1 MKLILNKKGEK
12 RRRKIM
18 GKMKFFGDEEKDDE
32 TNDFCLFSDYE
43 ADKEDAD
50 DVGGKTILFFSYKYS
65 RPQLVEIL
73 LKRTKRHK
81 YLRNTNQI
89 TLDDEEIDDKVYWFN
104 KDCSKFEDLINE
116 SEWILDR
123 NAIVDDR
130 DYLIGREFFVS
141 AFWTTSI
148 LYLFL
153 LKKRDSVKRRFKIT
167 GDVGKYMRNMMLT
180 FLVKNKDL
188 LMLSSYDPDPVFKEL
203 KVRDIFGPYFALE
216 GSFLRY
222 RDELRKNRFLN
233 KRIFR
238 KYINEALKN

>member
-12 RRRKIM
+12 RRRKNM
-18 GKMKFFGDEEKDDE
+18 GKMKFFGDEEKEE
-32 TNDFCLFSDYE
+32 TNDFCLLSDCE
-43 ADKEDAD
+43 ADDEDAGI
-50 DVGGKTILFFSYKYS
+50 VGEKTILFFSYKYT
-65 RPQLVEIL
+65 RPQLVEII
-73 LKRTKRHK
+73 LKRAKRHK
-81 YLRNTNQI
+81 YLKNTNQI
-89 TLDDEEIDDKVYWFN
+89 TLDDEEIDDKIFWFN

-116 SEWILDR
+116 SEWVLDR
-123 NAIVDDR
+123 NTIIDDNE
-130 DYLIGREFFVS
+130 YLIGREFFVA

-153 LKKRDSVKRRFKIT
+153 LKKKDNVKRRFKIT
-167 GDVGKYMRNMMLT
+167 NDVGKFMRNMMLT

-188 LMLSSYDPDPVFKEL
+188 LMLSSCDPDPVFKEL